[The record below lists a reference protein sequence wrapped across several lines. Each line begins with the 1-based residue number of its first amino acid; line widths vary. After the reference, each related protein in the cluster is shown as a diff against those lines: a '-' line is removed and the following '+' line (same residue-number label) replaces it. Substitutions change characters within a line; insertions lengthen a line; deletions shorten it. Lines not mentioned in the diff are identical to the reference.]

1 MWKYL
6 FKPYYSFFELLALS
20 YIAMIM
26 LTVSWLI
33 GVALVPAVI
42 LTQILILNKIQKRE
56 SNKQKQGIVV

>member
-26 LTVSWLI
+26 FTVSWLI
-33 GVALVPAVI
+33 GVALVPVVV
-42 LTQILILNKIQKRE
+42 LTQIIILNKIRKQE
-56 SNKQKQGIVV
+56 SIKQETVV

>member
-26 LTVSWLI
+26 FTVSWLI
-33 GVALVPAVI
+33 GVALVPAVV
-42 LTQILILNKIQKRE
+42 LTQIIILNKIRKQE
-56 SNKQKQGIVV
+56 SIKQETVV

>member
-26 LTVSWLI
+26 FTVSWLI
-33 GVALVPAVI
+33 GVALVPVVV
-42 LTQILILNKIQKRE
+42 LTQIIILNKIRKQE
-56 SNKQKQGIVV
+56 SIKQETVA